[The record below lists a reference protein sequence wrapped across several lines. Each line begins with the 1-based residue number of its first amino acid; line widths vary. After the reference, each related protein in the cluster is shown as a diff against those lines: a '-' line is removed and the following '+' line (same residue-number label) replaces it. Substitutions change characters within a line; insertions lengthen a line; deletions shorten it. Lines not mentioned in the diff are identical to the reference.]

1 MRDRQGDKAMRIYLI
16 RHGKTEGNLNGRY
29 IGTTDEPLCTEG
41 INELKSRTYPKA
53 DIVFSSPLKRC
64 LMTAEI
70 IYPDIKPSDINIVPN
85 LREMDFG
92 RFENKSYD
100 ELKNEPEYQ
109 SWLDSGGT
117 KPFPNGEGREEFSK
131 RCCEAFEECIRGVE
145 DGEVVRVGDFGR
157 DGDFGKDGDSGMDGV
172 VFIVH
177 GGTIMSIMEKYGT
190 PKGEFYKWQ
199 VKNGDVVEVF
209 QK

>member
-1 MRDRQGDKAMRIYLI
+1 MRIYLI

-29 IGTTDEPLCTEG
+29 IGTTDEPLCAEG

-70 IYPDIKPSDINIVPN
+70 IYPDIKPSDINIIPD

-117 KPFPNGEGREEFSK
+117 KPFPNGERREEFSK

-145 DGEVVRVGDFGR
+145 DGGIVRVGDFGR
-157 DGDFGKDGDSGMDGV
+157 DGDYGGDGV